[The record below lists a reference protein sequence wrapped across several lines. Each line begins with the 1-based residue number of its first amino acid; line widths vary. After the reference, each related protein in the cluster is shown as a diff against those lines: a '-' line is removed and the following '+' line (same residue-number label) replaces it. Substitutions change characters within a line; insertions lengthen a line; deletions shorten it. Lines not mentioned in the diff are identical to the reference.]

1 MSERVG
7 QKFGNYRLIRL
18 LGEGGFAEVYLGEH
32 IYLHTRAAIKILHT
46 QLIGKEVEL
55 FYREA
60 RTVAHLVH
68 SHIVRVL
75 EFGTEGIVP
84 FLVMDY
90 APNGTLRQRHPKGV
104 LVPPHMIISYVRQLA
119 SALQYAH
126 DNKVVHRDVKPE
138 NMLISQQNMILLS
151 DFGVALVAQSSLQQ
165 SLNGMAGTIAYM
177 APEQLDGAPLPVSD
191 QYSLAVVVY
200 EWLCGERPFQGT
212 FIELAMKH
220 KTMPPPSLRS
230 RLPSLPAEVESV
242 VMTAM
247 SKDPSQRFNS
257 MLAFAQALERSFDA
271 KTMPYSGF
279 SDLASPPVWQ
289 VPSSEN
295 VAVGLSTP
303 RSSSD
308 KPQNF
313 KSEQT
318 PTPLG
323 SSSDGGPLT
332 PTAKVEVHPRPQKYV
347 SRRAV
352 VVGLVGL
359 GIVGV
364 GGTMFALT
372 QKLQSTQ
379 TAPPKPKLGTTL
391 VTYTGHIY
399 PVYTAAWSDD
409 SRYIASGGSDT
420 TVQVWNAADGE
431 QLHVYRGHS
440 AAIGTVAWSPDR
452 KQPQLIASSSAD
464 MTVQIWNTSNK
475 DALLIYRNQGAPITA
490 MAWSPD
496 GRSIA
501 SGDTRG
507 IIRIWNA
514 SNGTVLHSHESR
526 TRLWTLAWSPDG
538 KYIAS
543 GGDSGIVEV
552 WKSDTSQVLLT
563 YAGHEKT
570 RFIKAVSWSPGGQW
584 IASGSDDWTVHVWNS
599 TSGKTRTIYRGHFEV
614 LNAVA
619 WSPNGRYIASGSGD
633 HTVQIWLPS
642 SGQEIY
648 SYRGH
653 SLALH
658 VNAWSPDSTRI
669 ASASDDTYV
678 KIWQAV

>member
-46 QLIGKEVEL
+46 QLTGKEVEL

-90 APNGTLRQRHPKGV
+90 APNGTLRQRHPKGEPIRP
-104 LVPPHMIISYVRQLA
+104 LMIISYVRQLA

-151 DFGVALVAQSSLQQ
+151 DFGVALVTQSSLQH

-177 APEQLDGAPLPVSD
+177 APEQLDGSPLPASD

-200 EWLCGERPFQGT
+200 EWLCGERPFHGT

-220 KTMPPPSLRS
+220 KTIPPPSLRS
-230 RLPSLPAEVESV
+230 RLPSLPPGVEKV
-242 VMTAM
+242 VMTAL
-247 SKDPSQRFNS
+247 SKDPRQRFTS
-257 MLAFAQALERSFDA
+257 MLEFALALERSLNA
-271 KTMPYSGF
+271 ETMPYSGF
-279 SDLASPPVWQ
+279 SDLATAPDWQ
-289 VPSSEN
+289 LPSSEN

-303 RSSSD
+303 RSSTD
-308 KPQNF
+308 TPQIFN
-313 KSEQT
+313 SEQT
-318 PTPLG
+318 PASLG
-323 SSSDGGPLT
+323 RSSDGGPLT
-332 PTAKVEVHPRPQKYV
+332 PSDKVEIHSRPQRHV
-347 SRRAV
+347 TRRAV
-352 VVGLVGL
+352 VAGLVGL
-359 GIVGV
+359 GIVGA
-364 GGTMFALT
+364 GGTMFALA
-372 QKLQSTQ
+372 QKIQSTQ
-379 TAPPKPKLGTTL
+379 AEPPKPKLGTTF

-399 PVYTAAWSDD
+399 PVYTAAWSNDG
-409 SRYIASGGSDT
+409 RFIASGGSDT
-420 TVQVWNAADGE
+420 TVQVWNAADGV

-440 AAIGTVAWSPDR
+440 AAVGTVAWSPDR
-452 KQPQLIASSSAD
+452 KQPRVIASSSAD
-464 MTVQIWNTSNK
+464 MTVQIWDTSSK
-475 DALLIYRNQGAPITA
+475 ETLLIYREQGAPITA

-514 SNGTVLHSHESR
+514 SNGTVLHTHESR

-552 WKSDTSQVLLT
+552 WRTDTSQVLIT
-563 YAGHEKT
+563 YAGHEKK
-570 RFIKAVSWSPGGQW
+570 RFIKAVSWSPDGRW
-584 IASGSDDWTVHVWNS
+584 IASGSDDWTVHIWNS
-599 TSGKTRTIYRGHFEV
+599 ASVKTRTVYTGHFEV

-619 WSPNGRYIASGSGD
+619 WSPDGRYIASGSGD

-642 SGQEIY
+642 SGQQLY

-658 VNAWSPDSTRI
+658 MNAWSPDSTRI